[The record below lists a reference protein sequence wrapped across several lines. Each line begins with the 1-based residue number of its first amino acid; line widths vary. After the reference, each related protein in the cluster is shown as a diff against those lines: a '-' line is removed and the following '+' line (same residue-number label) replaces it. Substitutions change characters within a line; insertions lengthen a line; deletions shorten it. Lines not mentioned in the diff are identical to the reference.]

1 MRQTLANHTDATNV
15 TLEEM
20 QREIEYDI
28 HPSNQIFSELVKNI
42 RDYAV
47 KESRKTTKKN
57 RKEEEQL
64 VNHLVSARNLFN
76 SVQPPS
82 EIEINKPKA
91 A

>member
-1 MRQTLANHTDATNV
+1 
-15 TLEEM
+15 M
-20 QREIEYDI
+20 QREIEYDT

-64 VNHLVSARNLFN
+64 VNNIV
-76 SVQPPS
+76 
-82 EIEINKPKA
+82 
-91 A
+91 